1 MLSENQT
8 TGLYHCGHSNKTTKN
23 DRKLYMF
30 TTESRSLIT
39 EFTPNFS
46 ATD

>member
-1 MLSENQT
+1 
-8 TGLYHCGHSNKTTKN
+8 
-23 DRKLYMF
+23 MF